1 MNASMEKSGMS
12 KELRRKQKAYIL
24 IRVQPGRETELYDE
38 LKQIPNIVGIDFVRG
53 AFDFV
58 VIAEGEASE
67 IDALVLRIRKSP
79 YLVNT
84 ETMTAF
90 ETVPWQE
97 VTGQLDYG
105 HV

>member
-1 MNASMEKSGMS
+1 MS
-12 KELRRKQKAYIL
+12 KNLPHRQKAYVL

-38 LKQIPNIVGIDFVRG
+38 LKQIPNIVGIDLVRG

-58 VIAEGEASE
+58 VVAEGEANE

-79 YLVNT
+79 HLVNT
-84 ETMTAF
+84 ETMTVF

-105 HV
+105 HI

>member
-1 MNASMEKSGMS
+1 MS
-12 KELRRKQKAYIL
+12 KPLPRKQKAYIL
-24 IRVQPGRETELYDE
+24 IRVQPGKETELYDE
-38 LKQIPNIVGIDFVRG
+38 LKQVPNIVVIDFVRG

-58 VIAEGEASE
+58 VIAEGESSD

-79 YLVNT
+79 YLVTT

-105 HV
+105 QI